1 MLRTALGRLIQLV
14 PTLILVTVVLFALLT
29 YLPGDPAL
37 AALGEG
43 ATEAARQS
51 LRAELGLDRPV
62 IIQYLDWLWR
72 IVQGDMGD
80 SIRSGQPVAGM
91 LMERLPVTLEL
102 TIGAIIVAI
111 VTGLPLGIIAAY
123 LRGTFVDTLST
134 ITSLSFLA
142 MPNFLIGLILI
153 ILFSINLRIL
163 PPSGYVPF
171 FSDPIENLRLMVLP
185 TACVGL
191 SVTAMVMRQTRA
203 AMIQA
208 ISEDYVR
215 TARSKGASEPVVL
228 VSHALPNAV
237 NPVIT
242 VVGLQVG
249 TLLGGAVITEMVF
262 SLPGL
267 GKMLVDGIMNRDL
280 PVVQGACLV
289 AVLFVI
295 VVNFLVDILYT
306 IVDPRMNAKNGS
318 K

>member
-1 MLRTALGRLIQLV
+1 MLRTALARLIQLV
-14 PTLILVTVVLFALLT
+14 PTLIIVTVVLFALLT
-29 YLPGDPAL
+29 FLPGDPAL
-37 AALGEG
+37 AALGE
-43 ATEAARQS
+43 AASESARQA

-72 IVQGDMGD
+72 IVQGDMGN

-102 TIGAIIVAI
+102 TIGAIIVAV

-171 FSDPIENLRLMVLP
+171 FDNPIENLRLMILP

-267 GKMLVDGIMNRDL
+267 GKMLVDGILNRDL

-295 VVNFLVDILYT
+295 AVNFLVDILYT
-306 IVDPRMNAKNGS
+306 IVDPRMNAKNGG

>member
-72 IVQGDMGD
+72 IIQGDMGD